1 MYFHGR
7 FFIKNK
13 PVENSAERDK
23 VVQDKVIRIENSII
37 KNAAVIEQE
46 IRHKSGYRN
55 AKHKGVLELWEPR
68 LLSELSIFVN
78 LHDVT
83 PVIQHRCKV

>member
-7 FFIKNK
+7 FFVKNK
-13 PVENSAERDK
+13 PVENSAERNK
-23 VVQDKVIRIENSII
+23 VVQDKVIRIKNPIL

-55 AKHKGVLELWEPR
+55 AKHKGVLELWKPR
-68 LLSELSIFVN
+68 LLSERSIVAN
-78 LHDVT
+78 LHDVA
-83 PVIQHRCKV
+83 PVIQHRCEV